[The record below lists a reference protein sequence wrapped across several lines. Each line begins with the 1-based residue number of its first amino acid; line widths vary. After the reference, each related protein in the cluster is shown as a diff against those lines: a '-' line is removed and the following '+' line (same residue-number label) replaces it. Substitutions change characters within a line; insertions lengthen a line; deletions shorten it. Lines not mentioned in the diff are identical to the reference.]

1 MLWEIDVVPRDAAA
15 DPAARG
21 LVAGAAELGIPG
33 CTRAASA
40 AAWLVEGDLAEAD
53 VRRIA
58 AELLADPVTEDFR
71 IGTVGAAELAAGPAG
86 LPLVVHVLPRP
97 GVTDPAAET
106 AREACGLVGLAPS
119 GMRSVRKYWLPPLPE
134 ADARRLAWGLLAS
147 AAIHD
152 VVVGPLALESLA
164 GGRTWSFVRDSVPL
178 EGLADEAL
186 ARLSRDHCLALTV
199 RELHA
204 VRDHFRALGRAP
216 FDIELETIAQT
227 WSEHCCHK
235 TLTSPVDHVGPAG
248 PASYGNLLKET
259 VFAATQS
266 IRAALG
272 AGDWC
277 VSVFRDNSGVVRFDG
292 DHDVC
297 VKVETHNHPSAIE
310 PYGGAATGLGGV
322 IRDVLGTGRG
332 AKPIAS
338 LDVFC
343 VAPPDTA
350 AADLPPGVI
359 PPRRLLAG
367 VVAGVRDYGN
377 RMGIPTIAGAVAFD
391 PGYVGNPLVFCGTV
405 GIMPRGAATAAV
417 EAGDLVVVAGG
428 RTGRDGIHGATFSSI
443 ELSSASESESGGAV
457 QIGHAIHE
465 KTLTDFVLEAAR
477 QELFHAITDCGAGGL
492 SSAVGEMAATLGAE
506 VQLDRVPLKYE
517 GLSATEAWISEAQE
531 RMVLAVPPAAW
542 ERLAAVAAAEG
553 VEATAIGSFT
563 GTGRLVLRWH
573 DHVAGELDC
582 GFLHEGR
589 PKQRLT
595 ARHVPRP
602 AAPAAWQPPATAGL
616 GPALEALLGLPD
628 VASKEWIIRQY
639 DHEVQG
645 GSVLKPLLGPG
656 AGPADGTVV
665 RGVLDRHRG
674 LVLGVGL
681 RHRLGPLDPYQMAAG
696 GIVEAVANVVA
707 AGADPERLAL
717 LDYFCWGDI
726 RRPESLGTLVEA
738 CRACHDVALAL
749 GAPFVSGKDSLNNVF
764 AWTDAAG
771 RAREISI
778 PPTLL
783 ATALGQME
791 DVRRAVSPDFKRP
804 EHRLAVVGLS
814 RPAVAG
820 SQLALAG
827 RVAEGLVPEV
837 DAAAFR
843 AACRAMAAAMRT
855 DSLAGPGGLVQS
867 CHDCSDG
874 GLAVAV
880 AEMAI
885 GGRLGGRIDLGAVPF
900 DAAGLASTDAT
911 ARDLAIAFGESP
923 GRFVCAVRPADADRF
938 AACLAGV
945 PWAWIGAVTADAAL
959 EIVGTSGRAERL
971 PVARLDAA
979 WRGTGGPHGAAS

>member
-1 MLWEIDVVPRDAAA
+1 MLWEIDVVPRDPAA
-15 DPAARG
+15 DPVARAV
-21 LVAGAAELGIPG
+21 VAGAADLGIAG
-33 CTRAASA
+33 CPRAASA
-40 AAWLVEGDLAEAD
+40 AAWLVEGDLAEAE
-53 VRRIA
+53 VRRLA
-58 AELLADPVTEDFR
+58 REVLADPITEDFR
-71 IGTVGAAELAAGPAG
+71 VGPVGAAALAAGPPG
-86 LPLVVHVLPRP
+86 LPTVVHVLPRP

-106 AREACGLVGLAPS
+106 AREACGLVGLRPT
-119 GMRSVRKYWLPPLPE
+119 GVRSVRKYWLPPLPE

-147 AAIHD
+147 TAIHD
-152 VVVGPLALESLA
+152 VVLGPLVLETLV
-164 GGRTWSFVRDSVPL
+164 GGRAWTFAQETVPL
-178 EGLADEAL
+178 EGLDDAAL
-186 ARLSRDHCLALTV
+186 ARLSRDRCLALSA

-204 VRDHFRALGRAP
+204 VRNHFRSLGRDP
-216 FDIELETIAQT
+216 FAIELETVAQT

-235 TLTSPVDHVGPAG
+235 TLTSAVDHVGPAG
-248 PASYGNLLKET
+248 ATRYDNLLKET

-266 IRAALG
+266 IRATLG

-322 IRDVLGTGRG
+322 IRDVLGTGLG

-343 VAPPDTA
+343 VAPPETPA
-350 AADLPPGVI
+350 AALPPGVI

-391 PGYVGNPLVFCGTV
+391 PGYLGNPLVFCGTV
-405 GIMPRGAATAAV
+405 GIMPRGTATASV
-417 EAGDLVVVAGG
+417 RAGDLVVVAGG

-443 ELSSASESESGGAV
+443 ELSSASESQSGGAV

-465 KTLTDFVLEAAR
+465 KTLVDFVLEASR
-477 QELFHAITDCGAGGL
+477 QGLFHAITDCGAGGL

-506 VQLDRVPLKYE
+506 VRLDRVPLKYD
-517 GLSATEAWISEAQE
+517 GLSATEVWISEAQE

-542 ERLAAVAAAEG
+542 SQLAAVAAAEG
-553 VEATAIGSFT
+553 VEATAIGTFT
-563 GTGRLVLRWH
+563 GAGRIVLRWH
-573 DHVAGELDC
+573 EHVAGDLDC
-582 GFLHEGR
+582 HFLHEGR
-589 PKQRLT
+589 PRQRLES
-595 ARHVPRP
+595 RHAIRP
-602 AAPAAWQPPATAGL
+602 AAPASWKPAAAAPLATAL
-616 GPALEALLGLPD
+616 LTVLGLPD
-628 VASKEWIIRQY
+628 VASKEWIVRQY

-645 GSVLKPLLGPG
+645 ASVLKPLLGPG

-665 RGVLDRHRG
+665 RGVLGRQRG
-674 LVLGVGL
+674 LVLGIGL

-696 GIVEAVANVVA
+696 GIVEAVANAVA
-707 AGADPERLAL
+707 AGADPERIAL
-717 LDYFCWGDI
+717 LDNFCWGDT

-738 CRACHDVALAL
+738 CRACHDVAVAL
-749 GAPFVSGKDSLNNVF
+749 EAPFVSGKDSLNNVF

-771 RAREISI
+771 GNVEISI

-783 ATALGQME
+783 ATALGQVE
-791 DVRRAVSPDFKRP
+791 DVRRTVSPDLKRVGD
-804 EHRLAVVGLS
+804 RLAVVGLS
-814 RPAVAG
+814 RADMAG

-827 RVAEGLVPEV
+827 GVVEGAVPTV

-843 AACRAMAAAMRT
+843 AACRAVAAAMRA
-855 DSLAGPGGLVQS
+855 DSAAGAGGLVRA

-885 GGRLGGRIDLGAVPF
+885 GGRLGARLDLGAVPF
-900 DAAGLASTDAT
+900 EAAGLPPETPV
-911 ARDLAIAFGESP
+911 ARDLAIAFSESP
-923 GRFVCAVRPADADRF
+923 GRFVCAVHPADADRF
-938 AACLAGV
+938 AAVMGSLT
-945 PWAWIGAVTADAAL
+945 WAWIGAVTAEPAL
-959 EIVGTSGRAERL
+959 EIVGTAGRPERL
-971 PVARLDAA
+971 PVAHLEAA
-979 WRGTGGPHGAAS
+979 WRSATATSGGGA